1 MPVPELI
8 AAAATKDIF
17 EQINNDPVDAFYLGN
32 PYCSKIAG
40 NLLCEHDDLIS
51 VVKKIKSLGKKAYL
65 STIGV
70 PVAQELQLCIDAA
83 RAACKAGADA
93 VEIHDMG
100 LLRRI
105 KADIPELPVHIGFYA
120 NIYNMGTAEFFK
132 DFGAKRLLPSHELT
146 HEESAELFELDVEF
160 ETSVY
165 GPIPLGYANT
175 CILTLEFPSRQPQEC
190 IQQCAEG
197 THYIQYKDW
206 SMRSA
211 GHALVSGEDLC
222 LIGDIPDYLSYSG
235 LRLETLYDEPDKI
248 NKVVALYRKAI
259 DSAVSDPANFEAA
272 ALIDKM
278 SELCDGK
285 LCDGW
290 KKGISGRLF
299 SQLDG
304 ALMMEKS

>member
-1 MPVPELI
+1 MTGPELI
-8 AAAATKDIF
+8 AAVATKEIF
-17 EQINNDPVDAFYLGN
+17 NEVDKEQIDAFYLGN

-40 NLLCEHDDLIS
+40 NLICEHEDLVS
-51 VVKKIKSLGKKAYL
+51 VVKEIKDLGKKAYL

-70 PVAQELQLCIDAA
+70 PVGDEFQICVKGA
-83 RAACKAGADA
+83 RTAFEAGADA

-100 LLRRI
+100 LLRQI
-105 KADIPELPVHIGFYA
+105 KADLPDFSIHIGFYA
-120 NIYNMGTAEFFK
+120 NIYNIETAKFFMNY
-132 DFGAKRLLPSHELT
+132 GAKRLLPSHELT
-146 HEESAELFELDVEF
+146 QEESGDLLGLDIEF

-175 CILTLEFPSRQPQEC
+175 CILTLDFPSRDAKEC
-190 IQQCAEG
+190 VQQCADG

-211 GHALVSGEDLC
+211 GNALVSGEDLC
-222 LIGDIPDYLSYSG
+222 LIGDIPDYLNYSG

-248 NKVVALYRKAI
+248 NKVVSLYRRAI
-259 DSAVSDPANFEAA
+259 DSAMGDPENFEAGI
-272 ALIDKM
+272 LISKM

-304 ALMMEKS
+304 ALIVEKS